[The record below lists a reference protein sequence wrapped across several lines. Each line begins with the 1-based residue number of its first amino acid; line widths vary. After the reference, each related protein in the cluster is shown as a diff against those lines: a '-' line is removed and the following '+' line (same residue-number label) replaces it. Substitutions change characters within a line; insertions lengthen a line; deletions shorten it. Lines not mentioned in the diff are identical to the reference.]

1 MHEKEQHPH
10 LRFRGERH
18 NMCNVCAATLRK
30 KYPLCY
36 SGDAREKKLALITGD
51 AGACDEWLV
60 DVAAFEDEQN
70 ASSGSKRRRVRGS
83 AHDGT
88 ELKLS
93 GPKHSVV
100 GIEGSKLEL
109 RKNLGV
115 LRPPHIFERPEHVG
129 RPPMKD
135 ELRKLTMNGETYC
148 GVIRDSKHGCPT
160 GCIEI
165 TDIQFASVEMETGL
179 ADTETATR
187 KDECD
192 DWFKAGK
199 QRLQM
204 NSSESKS
211 KEGLDIIK
219 LGTNKRKNEDDL
231 DDIWGPVCCKA
242 VGGPGEGEQDTPPK
256 RGSREPTVV
265 RRSPQKNPCP
275 AIDKSDTNPDK
286 NKGSSKRA
294 KEIATTEKVTLEIE
308 QTLRLLSDMSTLKTV
323 TPKHVDM
330 LEKKLADRLTPTLI
344 AQYAQNFDVTAELG
358 GMLQQQDELDKLGMS
373 CLEQARDRS
382 GKTSLLGVPQTRN
395 QSQAQTAS
403 F

>member
-1 MHEKEQHPH
+1 MLENVLGLCSKPTGESDELSNFDFCVHYLEKIGYFVVSFRLCARQFGFPVSRERVYMLAVREDIASAAGLVPQQLQDKAVDLMSRLIVRQELTRDLNDFLLPEKHP
-10 LRFRGERH
+10 LIQEMFRSVTAKNKPDE
-18 NMCNVCAATLRK
+18 
-30 KYPLCY
+30 P
-36 SGDAREKKLALITGD
+36 STGD
-51 AGACDEWLV
+51 A
-60 DVAAFEDEQN
+60 
-70 ASSGSKRRRVRGS
+70 KRPRTRS
-83 AHDGT
+83 A
-88 ELKLS
+88 
-93 GPKHSVV
+93 
-100 GIEGSKLEL
+100 
-109 RKNLGV
+109 RW
-115 LRPPHIFERPEHVG
+115 PEIHA
-129 RPPMKD
+129 R
-135 ELRKLTMNGETYC
+135 
-148 GVIRDSKHGCPT
+148 
-160 GCIEI
+160 
-165 TDIQFASVEMETGL
+165 
-179 ADTETATR
+179 
-187 KDECD
+187 
-192 DWFKAGK
+192 WFKAGK

-211 KEGLDIIK
+211 KEGLAILK

-256 RGSREPTVV
+256 RGSKEPTVV

-275 AIDKSDTNPDK
+275 AIDKSDKNPDK

-344 AQYAQNFDVTAELG
+344 AQYAQNFDVTTELG